1 MKSELSAPEKI
12 RGESHPVRG
21 AWIEINGVRTNWRKC
36 VSHPVRGAWIEI
48 IRPYRGKFGGLV
60 APREGCVD

>member
-21 AWIEINGVRTNWRKC
+21 AWVEIAITEARETGL
-36 VSHPVRGAWIEI
+36 
-48 IRPYRGKFGGLV
+48 LV
-60 APREGCVD
+60 APREGCVG